1 MAYEKKRRHKLYKDN
16 IDIVG
21 DIGTYSTFYHIAP
34 AIKSGNTFIHDAYFP
49 AHHRLSS
56 KH

>member
-1 MAYEKKRRHKLYKDN
+1 MVYEKKRRHKLYKDN

-21 DIGTYSTFYHIAP
+21 YIGSYSTFYHIAST
-34 AIKSGNTFIHDAYFP
+34 IKSCNTFIHDAYFP

-56 KH
+56 